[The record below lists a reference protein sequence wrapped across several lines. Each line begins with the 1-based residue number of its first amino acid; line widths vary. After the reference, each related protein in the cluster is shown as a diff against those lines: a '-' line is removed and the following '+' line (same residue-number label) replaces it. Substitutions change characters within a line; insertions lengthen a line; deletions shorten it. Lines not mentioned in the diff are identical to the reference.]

1 MQENGKVPSA
11 IVTLVVDK
19 VASFTKEIE
28 VLRAQL
34 PKKEDISKLHGKI
47 DKFLWTIKLLFGVA
61 MAIVILSF
69 LGARIID
76 YTRQERIE
84 ARQEQAYTKKEMDS
98 KFKELLKKVEGLHK

>member
-34 PKKEDISKLHGKI
+34 PTKEDIGKLHGKI
-47 DKFLWTIKLLFGVA
+47 DKFLWTIKLLFGLV
-61 MAIVILSF
+61 MVIVVLSF

-76 YTRQERIE
+76 YSRQE
-84 ARQEQAYTKKEMDS
+84 ARQEQAYTKEEMDS
-98 KFKELLKKVEGLHK
+98 KFKELLERVEGLHK